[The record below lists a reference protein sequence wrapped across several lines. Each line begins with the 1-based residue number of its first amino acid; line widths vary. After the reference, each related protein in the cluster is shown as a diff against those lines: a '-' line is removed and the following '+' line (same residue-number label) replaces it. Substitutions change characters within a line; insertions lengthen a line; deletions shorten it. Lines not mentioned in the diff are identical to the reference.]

1 MIIVTG
7 ATGQLGRLVVQK
19 LLDRVPAG
27 EIGVSVRDPEKARD
41 LADRGVRV
49 RRGDFGDPASLAH
62 AFAGAARVLV
72 VSTDG
77 LGDSSVRKHGQAIDA
92 AVAAGASRVVYTS
105 HMGSSPASPFAPMPD
120 HAATEKLLR
129 DSGIA
134 FTSLRNGFY
143 ASSAVQIFG
152 NAAQT
157 GELIAPADGPVA
169 WTAHADLAEAAAIA
183 LTSDALDGL
192 TPALTAAETVDLQ
205 GIAEIAGEITG
216 RPIRRVV
223 VSDADYR
230 THLLSLGLQD
240 GHADLFTGLFAAAR
254 QGEFAPADP
263 TLAGLLG
270 RPTTPLTE
278 VFKAALA

>member
-7 ATGQLGRLVVQK
+7 ATGQLGRLVVAK

-27 EIGVSVRDPEKARD
+27 EIGASVRDPERARE
-41 LADRGVRV
+41 LRDRGVRV

-62 AFAGAARVLV
+62 AFEGASSVLV

-77 LGDSSVRKHGQAIDA
+77 LGDSSVRKHGQAIEA
-92 AVAAGASRVVYTS
+92 AVAAGASRVLYTS
-105 HMGSSPASPFAPMPD
+105 HMGSNPNSPFAPMPD
-120 HAATEKLLR
+120 HAATEKLLQ

-134 FTSLRNGFY
+134 YTSLRNGFY

-169 WTAHADLAEAAAIA
+169 WTAHLDLAEAAAIA

-192 TPALTAAETVDLQ
+192 TPALTAAETVDLA
-205 GIAEIAGEITG
+205 GIADIAGEITG
-216 RPIRRVV
+216 RTIRRVV
-223 VSDADYR
+223 VSDAEYR
-230 THLLSLGLQD
+230 AHLLSLGVPET
-240 GHADLFTGLFAAAR
+240 HAEMFTGLFAAAR

-263 TLAGLLG
+263 ALAGLLG
-270 RPTTPLTE
+270 HPTTSLTE
-278 VFKAALA
+278 VFQAALG